1 MSKTTRMINKDNDP
15 QEVLYFINV
24 VCINYCEMFQYL
36 TEEIKLDN
44 SKLEEHTDS
53 IKLLKAKLSEICVD
67 LKNLA
72 TTQDAVN
79 CLKELMTANP
89 ALLPVQKALI
99 EIDASFNFV
108 EEKVVDY
115 NHLFLV
121 ENYPSILGIELS
133 NINDD

>member
-1 MSKTTRMINKDNDP
+1 
-15 QEVLYFINV
+15 
-24 VCINYCEMFQYL
+24 
-36 TEEIKLDN
+36 
-44 SKLEEHTDS
+44 
-53 IKLLKAKLSEICVD
+53 
-67 LKNLA
+67 
-72 TTQDAVN
+72 
-79 CLKELMTANP
+79 MTANP

-99 EIDASFNFV
+99 EIDTSFNFA